1 MSLAIDTSDLKPSR
15 GGGGAGEG
23 DKLTQVI
30 DHSNKFLH
38 NYPLVI
44 QCSLGQDER
53 KEATDVVVAAL
64 ETTTDYLHTKVAA
77 QIKTHFDNNFGAV
90 WHVVVGERFSS
101 CLSHEQPS
109 LLYMYSGSLAVLA
122 WKAGNMLHRELLLTY
137 KQEEKTPAQKS
148 VLKKKKLF

>member
-77 QIKTHFDNNFGAV
+77 QVSAGGA
-90 WHVVVGERFSS
+90 G
-101 CLSHEQPS
+101 
-109 LLYMYSGSLAVLA
+109 SGDGDDGGDVYGAGGDGDGACGDGDGAGGCDGFIDGAGSQADINCANSPTQLGGQA
-122 WKAGNMLHRELLLTY
+122 WI
-137 KQEEKTPAQKS
+137 
-148 VLKKKKLF
+148 